1 MRSTPNALVLVL
13 LAATLAAPAALAQS
27 SPGQMHQGGA
37 RHSGRYSAES
47 VEQRISDLHA
57 KLQITPDEEAL
68 WDKFARVMRD
78 NAQQMRQSASERAS
92 KLKDMN
98 ASDNMQ
104 SYAQLA
110 MLHAQDLQN
119 LTAVFQPL
127 YASLSPEQQRAADTM
142 FRNVAMRYVASRRH
156 QGLAVAAERVRQSPE

>member
-13 LAATLAAPAALAQS
+13 LAATLAAPAALAQNP
-27 SPGQMHQGGA
+27 PGQMHQGGA

-47 VEQRISDLHA
+47 VEQRIADLHA

-68 WDKFARVMRD
+68 WGKFAQVMRD

-110 MLHAQDLQN
+110 MLHAQDLQS
-119 LTAVFQPL
+119 LTVAFQPL
-127 YASLSPEQQRAADTM
+127 YASLSQDQQHAADAL
-142 FRNVAMRYVASRRH
+142 FREAGMRRAGGRRH
-156 QGLAVAAERVRQSPE
+156 